1 MLYHELR
8 WDGGRML
15 HGWMCTQT
23 FQTKCEL
30 QPPLELIVNLL
41 VIKSETVRQTQIFKN
56 MTGNAFKACFTCSD
70 IKQLDIL
77 YMWHGPKNSILL
89 NWVRKLSHFFLSRLG
104 QFLALFSYQFRENV
118 ITCDDKEVWK
128 GE

>member
-8 WDGGRML
+8 WDGGRVL

-30 QPPLELIVNLL
+30 QPPLEMIGNLL

-77 YMWHGPKNSILL
+77 YMWHEPES
-89 NWVRKLSHFFLSRLG
+89 SRLG
-104 QFLALFSYQFRENV
+104 QFLTLSSYQFRENV
-118 ITCDDKEVWK
+118 ITGDDMEVWK